1 MKQKGKSMNIS
12 KIIPASVVIF
22 ALALT
27 AFPAMAKQ
35 GGNAKGK
42 SAEKGA
48 TKENSGRQAGELP
61 SGLQK
66 HTERKG
72 QLPSGLQKKHD
83 ETAQLTKGLQNGG
96 KKLES
101 GANKNKPSK

>member
-1 MKQKGKSMNIS
+1 MNIS